1 MFDDEVVRQPSD
13 EVSQDKKVAAHG
25 GENLADRDITEY
37 EWAMQCIDSN
47 KQVVLLTTR
56 IKGRGQLIK
65 DRPFSYG
72 RILQLDYED
81 PDSEN
86 LVLLVECSKGV
97 RKMWVSE
104 DYLVKDSCGPESFR
118 QEVSFTNDL
127 ITSLR
132 PYIQGHVSYK
142 ERSPSP
148 KKVATKKKPQSKP
161 QKRKNQNY
169 LSLSLSLQVQPMTK
183 RQGQHQEPNW
193 HLVCYHLT
201 KIK

>member
-1 MFDDEVVRQPSD
+1 MAPQSQKNKGRQLVFDDEVVRQHSD
-13 EVSQDKKVAAHG
+13 EVSQDKMVAAHG

-37 EWAMQCIDSN
+37 EWAMQYVDSN
-47 KQVVLLTTR
+47 KKVVLLTACT
-56 IKGRGQLIK
+56 KGRGQLIK

-72 RILQLDYED
+72 RILRLDYED

-118 QEVSFTNDL
+118 QEVAFTNNL

-132 PYIQGHVSYK
+132 PYIQGHV
-142 ERSPSP
+142 
-148 KKVATKKKPQSKP
+148 
-161 QKRKNQNY
+161 
-169 LSLSLSLQVQPMTK
+169 
-183 RQGQHQEPNW
+183 
-193 HLVCYHLT
+193 
-201 KIK
+201 

>member
-1 MFDDEVVRQPSD
+1 MFDDEVVGQPSD
-13 EVSQDKKVAAHG
+13 EVSQDKIVAAHG
-25 GENLADRDITEY
+25 GESLADRDITEY
-37 EWAMQCIDSN
+37 EWAMQYVDSN
-47 KQVVLLTTR
+47 KKVVLLTAR
-56 IKGRGQLIK
+56 IKGRGQLTK

-104 DYLVKDSCGPESFR
+104 DLLVKDSCGPESFR
-118 QEVSFTNDL
+118 QEIAFTNNL

-132 PYIQGHVSYK
+132 SYIQVHISLN

-148 KKVATKKKPQSKP
+148 KKLATKKSVHTRPAKKKKTNLFGMLTLMTYTPQTYCAK
-161 QKRKNQNY
+161 
-169 LSLSLSLQVQPMTK
+169 
-183 RQGQHQEPNW
+183 
-193 HLVCYHLT
+193 C
-201 KIK
+201 

>member
-1 MFDDEVVRQPSD
+1 MSFFTLNRSTDPSDERPVKIIRIRYNNSPLDSDKVAPQTQKNKGRQLVFDDEVVRQPSN

-37 EWAMQCIDSN
+37 EWAMQYVESSN
-47 KQVVLLTTR
+47 KKVVLLTAH

-65 DRPFSYG
+65 GKPFSYG

-104 DYLVKDSCGPESFR
+104 GV
-118 QEVSFTNDL
+118 
-127 ITSLR
+127 I
-132 PYIQGHVSYK
+132 
-142 ERSPSP
+142 
-148 KKVATKKKPQSKP
+148 
-161 QKRKNQNY
+161 
-169 LSLSLSLQVQPMTK
+169 
-183 RQGQHQEPNW
+183 W
-193 HLVCYHLT
+193 
-201 KIK
+201 